1 MKSEQ
6 VELTPIGKLVFTGV
20 IGWITANSKLNWNIK
35 GDEKN
40 VAALTKAVI
49 ASKAFHDEISRP
61 GATVESVIE
70 KMNEKA
76 FAAKEFE
83 ETTGRRWPLI

>member
-1 MKSEQ
+1 MKSPQ
-6 VELTPIGKLVFTGV
+6 AELTPIGKLVFTGV
-20 IGWITANSKLNWNIK
+20 IGWITTNSKLNWNIR
-35 GDEKN
+35 GAEKE
-40 VAALTKAVI
+40 VQAMTKAVM

-76 FAAKEFE
+76 LAAKEFE
-83 ETTGRRWPLI
+83 ETTGKRWPLI